1 MGAIDNIS
9 KDVSE
14 KLGNRLDKTEEEK
27 AVLNYGLF
35 IIIHT
40 SLAIILTFIAG
51 LLTGMLIEIM
61 TITFSAAW
69 MKRYSGGIH
78 ANTPNRCLIIGIIV
92 SLIFCFLYK
101 TEMIFLEDNMLLLI
115 LLIGIILSYIVL
127 YYKCPVGSKN
137 KPLKKESTRKKLRKK
152 AFTLINLYSI
162 AILAGYLIY
171 KKQDIYILKDIIS
184 CIWLGLILQTSML
197 TKLGQRLILL
207 LDAMLGKLKIS

>member
-9 KDVSE
+9 KGVSE

-40 SLAIILTFIAG
+40 SLSIVLTFIAG
-51 LLTGMLIEIM
+51 LVTGMAIEIM

-69 MKRYSGGIH
+69 LKRYSGGVH
-78 ANTPNRCLIIGIIV
+78 ANTPNRCLLIGIIV
-92 SLIFCFLYK
+92 SLTLCFLYK
-101 TEMIFLEDNMLLLI
+101 TGMILLEDNMLLLI
-115 LLIGIILSYIVL
+115 LLIGIIVSYIVL

-184 CIWLGLILQTSML
+184 CMWLGLLLQISML
-197 TKLGQRLILL
+197 TKFGQKLIDV
-207 LDAMLGKLKIS
+207 LDDMLGKLKIS